1 MSSIHKFKIY
11 AQTLE
16 DGTLIFTN
24 CFVDVKQF
32 VITHFCIPVDDDG
45 SEMTELVKVFMYNI
59 NTLEPKEFIF
69 NYDPLVDEML
79 KNFTNGI

>member
-1 MSSIHKFKIY
+1 MSDVHKFKIY
-11 AQTLE
+11 AQTQE

-45 SEMTELVKVFMYNI
+45 AEMTELVKVFMYNI
-59 NTLEPKEFIF
+59 NTLEPNEFIF

-79 KNFTNGI
+79 KKFTNGI

>member
-1 MSSIHKFKIY
+1 MSNIHKFKIY
-11 AQTLE
+11 AQTQE

-32 VITHFCIPVDDDG
+32 VITHFCIPVDEDG
-45 SEMTELVKVFMYNI
+45 LEMTELVKVFMYNI

-69 NYDPLVDEML
+69 NYDSLVDDML
-79 KNFTNGI
+79 KNFLNGI